1 MIGEFQHNE
10 ETMSQTKFIVR
21 KVAVLGA
28 GVMGA
33 QIAAH
38 LVNAKVPTVLFDLP
52 AKEGDK
58 NGIVLK
64 AVEGLKKLKPSPL
77 SNKDAV
83 NYIQPANYEDHLHLL
98 KDCDLVI
105 EAIAERMDWK
115 ADLYHKVAPHLGEH
129 TIFATNTSGLSIN
142 KLAES
147 CPDSVRPRFCG
158 VHFFNPP
165 RYMHLVEIIPCLTS
179 DAGILDNLER
189 FLVTTLG
196 KGVVRAKDTP
206 NFVANRIGVFSM
218 LATIANAEKF
228 GIRFDI
234 VDDLTGPRLGRPKSA
249 TFRTADVVGL
259 DTFAHVVKT
268 MDDTLPAD
276 PWHGL
281 FKSPEWLQKLIAAGA
296 LGAKTK
302 VGIYKKEGKQ
312 MFVFDP
318 AKGEYVGGGQKGDDG
333 VKEILKIANPAEKFK
348 KLRESEHP
356 QAQFL
361 WACFRDVF
369 HYIGYH
375 LADIANCARDVDFAI
390 RWGFGWSVGPFETWQ
405 AAGWQQVAKWIEED
419 IESGKSLSSAELPA
433 WALAADRAG
442 VHFAEGSYSAAE
454 QTLIGRSTL
463 DVYQRQLA
471 PARVLGEAA
480 QQLGETVFE
489 NEGVRAFTTGDDV
502 LVVSFKSKAHA
513 IGPDVLDGVNK
524 AIDIAED
531 RFKGLVIWQTEEP
544 FSVGADLQSMLPAFM
559 AGDMASIDA
568 MVRRFQDTSMR
579 LRYSQVPTVAATQ
592 GYVFGGGC
600 EFAMHCDKTVA
611 ALESYVGLVEVG
623 VGLLPGGGGCKEF
636 ALRAAQ
642 EARGDVLAALKDY
655 FMAIATAKVATS
667 GHEAQEIGFF
677 RKGDPVVFNA
687 YELLY
692 VAKQQALALAES
704 GYRPPLRIKGF
715 PVAGRA
721 GAASIKGQLVN
732 MLEGNFISKHD
743 FFIASQIADVM
754 TGGDI
759 EAGTLVNEQW
769 ILDLERKAFMTLWQN
784 SKTQDRIVNMLTT
797 GKPLRN

>member
-1 MIGEFQHNE
+1 
-10 ETMSQTKFIVR
+10 MSQTKFIVR

-38 LVNAKVPTVLFDLP
+38 LANARVPTVLFDLP
-52 AKEGDK
+52 ATTGDK
-58 NGIVLK
+58 NAIALK
-64 AVEGLKKLKPSPL
+64 AIEALKKQKPSPL
-77 SNKDAV
+77 AGKDA
-83 NYIQPANYEDHLHLL
+83 IGAITPANYDDHLSLL

-115 ADLYHKVAPHLGEH
+115 ADLYRKVAPHLGENS
-129 TIFATNTSGLSIN
+129 IFVTNTSGLSIN
-142 KLAES
+142 TLADSLPES
-147 CPDSVRPRFCG
+147 LKPRFCG

-165 RYMHLVEIIPCLTS
+165 RYMHLVEIIPCRGS
-179 DAGILDNLER
+179 DAGMLDNLER

-196 KGVVRAKDTP
+196 KGVIRAKDTP

-228 GIRFDI
+228 GIRFDV

-259 DTFAHVVKT
+259 DTFSHVVKT
-268 MDDTLPAD
+268 MQDTLPND

-312 MFVFDP
+312 MFVLDP
-318 AKGEYVGGGQKGDDG
+318 KSGEYVGSGEKGDDA
-333 VKEILKIANPAEKFK
+333 VKDILKNPDPAAKFK
-348 KLRESEHP
+348 ALRESQHP

-369 HYIGYH
+369 HYIAVH
-375 LADIANCARDVDFAI
+375 LADIGHSARDVDFAI

-405 AAGWQQVAKWIEED
+405 SAGWQQVAGWINED
-419 IESGKSLSSAELPA
+419 IQAGRALSSAALPA
-433 WALAADRAG
+433 WALATDRSG
-442 VHFAEGSYSAAE
+442 VHFVDGSYDAAGNR
-454 QTLIGRSTL
+454 LVGRSSL
-463 DVYQRQLA
+463 DVYSRQLA
-471 PARVLGEAA
+471 PARVLGEQNAP
-480 QQLGETVFE
+480 LGETVFE
-489 NEGVRAFTTGDDV
+489 NDGVRAFTTGDDV

-513 IGPDVLDGVNK
+513 IGPDVLEGVN
-524 AIDIAED
+524 AALDIAEA
-531 RFKGLVIWQTEEP
+531 RFKALVIWQTEEP
-544 FSVGADLQSMLPAFM
+544 FSVGADLQSMMPAFM
-559 AGDMASIDA
+559 MGDWDSIES

-579 LRYSQVPTVAATQ
+579 LRYSQIPTVAATQ

-600 EFAMHCDKTVA
+600 EFAMHVDRVVA

-636 ALRAAQ
+636 ALRASQQAKG
-642 EARGDVLAALKDY
+642 GDILAALKDS
-655 FMAIATAKVATS
+655 FMTVAMAKVGTS
-667 GHEAQEIGFF
+667 AIETQEIGYF
-677 RKGDPVVFNA
+677 RPTDVVVFNA

-692 VAKQQALALAES
+692 VAKQQALAMAES
-704 GYRPPLRIKGF
+704 GYRPPLKVKSF
-715 PVAGRA
+715 PVAGRT

-732 MLEGNFISKHD
+732 MLEGRFISQHD
-743 FFIASQIADVM
+743 FFISGLIADVM
-754 TGGDI
+754 TGGDVD
-759 EAGTLVNEQW
+759 AGTEVDEQW
-769 ILDLERKAFMTLWQN
+769 ILDLERKAFMTLLKN
-784 SKTQDRIVNMLTT
+784 SKTQDRIANMLTT

>member
-1 MIGEFQHNE
+1 
-10 ETMSQTKFIVR
+10 MSQTKFIVR

-52 AKEGDK
+52 AKEGNK
-58 NGIVLK
+58 NGIALK
-64 AVEGLKKLKPSPL
+64 AIDGLKKLKPSPL

-115 ADLYHKVAPHLGEH
+115 TGLYAKVAPHLGEH

-142 KLAES
+142 QLAAGV
-147 CPDSVRPRFCG
+147 PADLAPRFCG

-165 RYMHLVEIIPCLTS
+165 RYMHLVEIIPCIGS
-179 DAGILDNLER
+179 DGAMLDNLER

-218 LATIANAEKF
+218 LATIANAEKY
-228 GIRFDI
+228 GIRFDV

-268 MDDTLPAD
+268 MDDTLPND
-276 PWHGL
+276 PWHAY
-281 FKSPEWLQKLIAAGA
+281 FKSPEWLQQLISAGS
-296 LGAKTK
+296 LGSKTK
-302 VGIYKKEGKQ
+302 RGIYKKDGKQ
-312 MFVFDP
+312 MFVFDA
-318 AKGEYVGGGQKGDDG
+318 AKGEYVGGGEKGDDA
-333 VKEILKIANPAEKFK
+333 VKAILKIENPAEKFK

-369 HYIGYH
+369 HYISYH
-375 LADIANCARDVDFAI
+375 LGDIANCARDVDFAI

-405 AAGWQQVAKWIEED
+405 AAGWQQVAGWIDED
-419 IESGKSLSSAELPA
+419 IKAGKTLAAAALPA
-433 WALAADRAG
+433 WALEADRAG
-442 VHFAEGSYSAAE
+442 VHFVDGSFDAANGK
-454 QTLIGRSTL
+454 LVGRSTL
-463 DVYQRQLA
+463 DVYARQLA
-471 PARVLGEAA
+471 PAKVLGEAA
-480 QQLGETVFE
+480 GLLGETVFE
-489 NEGVRAFTTGDDV
+489 NDGVRAFTTGDDV

-513 IGPDVLDGVNK
+513 IGPDVIDGLNT
-524 AIDIAED
+524 AIDIAEA

-559 AGDMASIDA
+559 MGDWDTIDL
-568 MVRRFQDTSMR
+568 MVRRFQNTSMR
-579 LRYSQVPTVAATQ
+579 LRYSHIPTVAATQ

-600 EFAMHCDKTVA
+600 EFAMHCDKVVA

-642 EARGDVLAALKDY
+642 ESQGDVLAALKDY
-655 FMAIATAKVATS
+655 FMAVATAKVATS

-677 RKGDPVVFNA
+677 RSTDSVVFNA

-692 VAKQQALALAES
+692 VAKQQALAMFET
-704 GYRPPLRIKGF
+704 GYRPSLKVAGF

-743 FFIASQIADVM
+743 FTIAGLIADVM
-754 TGGDI
+754 TGGDV
-759 EAGTLVNEQW
+759 EQGTLVNEQW
-769 ILDLERKAFMTLWQN
+769 ILDLERKAFMTLLKS
-784 SKTQDRIVNMLTT
+784 SKTQDRIANMLTT

>member
-1 MIGEFQHNE
+1 
-10 ETMSQTKFIVR
+10 MSQTKFNVR

-38 LVNAKVPTVLFDLP
+38 LVNAKVPTILFDLP

-64 AVEGLKKLKPSPL
+64 ALEGLKKQKPSPL
-77 SNKDAV
+77 AAKDLV
-83 NYIQPANYEDHLHLL
+83 SFIQPANYEEHLHLL

-115 ADLYHKVAPHLGEH
+115 ADLYHKVSPHLGER

-142 KLAES
+142 KLAEA
-147 CPDSVRPRFCG
+147 CPDNVRPRFCG

-165 RYMHLVEIIPCLTS
+165 RYMHLVEIIPCHTS
-179 DAGILDNLER
+179 DAEILDNLER

-228 GIRFDI
+228 GIRFDV

-268 MDDTLPAD
+268 MEDTLPHD
-276 PWHGL
+276 PWHAY

-302 VGIYKKEGKQ
+302 AGIYKKEGKQ
-312 MFVFDP
+312 MFVLDP
-318 AKGEYVGGGQKGDDG
+318 IKGEYVGSGEKGDDA

-348 KLRESEHP
+348 KLRESQHP

-369 HYIGYH
+369 HYIAFH
-375 LADIANCARDVDFAI
+375 LADIANSARDVDFAI

-405 AAGWQQVAKWIEED
+405 AAGWQQVAQWIEED
-419 IESGKSLSSAELPA
+419 IKAGKGLTSADLPG
-433 WALAADRAG
+433 WALETDRSG
-442 VHFAEGSYSAAE
+442 VHFAEGSYDAASAK
-454 QTLIGRSTL
+454 LVGRSTL

-471 PARVLGEAA
+471 PARVLGEA
-480 QQLGETVFE
+480 QGPLGETVFE
-489 NEGVRAFTTGDDV
+489 NDGLRAFTTGDGV
-502 LVVSFKSKAHA
+502 LVASFKSKAHA
-513 IGPDVLDGVNK
+513 IGPDVLAGLNT
-524 AIDIAED
+524 ALDIAEE
-531 RFKGLVIWQTEEP
+531 RFKALVIWQTEEP
-544 FSVGADLQSMLPAFM
+544 FSVGADLSSMMPAFM
-559 AGDMASIDA
+559 MGDWAAIEETI
-568 MVRRFQDTSMR
+568 RRFQATSMR
-579 LRYSQVPTVAATQ
+579 MRYSQIPTVAATQ

-600 EFAMHCDKTVA
+600 EFAMHCDRVVA

-636 ALRAAQ
+636 ALRASQ
-642 EARGDVLAALKDY
+642 EAKGDVLAALKDY
-655 FMAIATAKVATS
+655 FMAIATAKVGTS
-667 GHEAQEIGFF
+667 AIEAQEIGYL
-677 RKGDPVVFNA
+677 RKTDVVVFNA

-692 VAKQQALALAES
+692 VAKQQALAMAES
-704 GYRPPLRIKGF
+704 GYRPPLKVKGF
-715 PVAGRA
+715 PVAGRS

-732 MLEGNFISKHD
+732 MLEGHFISQHD
-743 FFIASQIADVM
+743 FTIASLIADVM
-754 TGGDI
+754 TGGDV
-759 EAGTLVNEQW
+759 EQGTLVDEQW
-769 ILDLERKAFMTLWQN
+769 ILDLERKGFMQLLKN
-784 SKTQDRIVNMLTT
+784 SKTQDRIANMLTT

>member
-1 MIGEFQHNE
+1 
-10 ETMSQTKFIVR
+10 MSQTKFNVR

-38 LVNAKVPTVLFDLP
+38 LVNAKVPTILFDLP

-58 NGIVLK
+58 NGIALK
-64 AVEGLKKLKPSPL
+64 AIDGLKKLKPSPL
-77 SNKDAV
+77 AGSDVVAH
-83 NYIQPANYEDHLHLL
+83 IQPANYDDHLHLL

-115 ADLYHKVAPHLGEH
+115 VDLYHKVAPHLGEH

-142 KLAES
+142 KLAEG
-147 CPDSVRPRFCG
+147 CPDAVRPRFCG

-165 RYMHLVEIIPCLTS
+165 RYMHLVEIIPCVTS
-179 DAGILDNLER
+179 DAHILDNLER
-189 FLVTTLG
+189 FLVSTLG

-218 LATIANAEKF
+218 LATIANAAKY
-228 GIRFDI
+228 GIRFDV

-268 MDDTLPAD
+268 MQDTLPQD
-276 PWHGL
+276 PWHSLFVTPDWMQGL
-281 FKSPEWLQKLIAAGA
+281 ISAGA
-296 LGAKTK
+296 LGSKTK
-302 VGIYKKEGKQ
+302 AGIYKKDGKR
-312 MFVFDP
+312 MLVLDP
-318 AKGEYVGGGQKGDDG
+318 AKGEYVGSGEKGDDA
-333 VKEILKIANPAEKFK
+333 VKDILKIANPAEKFQ

-369 HYIGYH
+369 HYISFH

-390 RWGFGWSVGPFETWQ
+390 RWGFGWSAGPFETWQ
-405 AAGWQQVAKWIEED
+405 AAGWQQVAKWLQED
-419 IESGKSLSSAELPA
+419 IAAGKSLAKAELPA
-433 WALAADRAG
+433 WVLEGDRAG
-442 VHFAEGSYSAAE
+442 VHFADGSYNAADKK
-454 QTLIGRSTL
+454 LVGRSAL
-463 DVYQRQLA
+463 DVYARQLA
-471 PARVLGEAA
+471 PAKVLGEKSE
-480 QQLGETVFE
+480 QLGETVYE

-513 IGPDVLDGVNK
+513 IGPAVLDGLNT

-544 FSVGADLQSMLPAFM
+544 FSVGADLQSMMPAFM
-559 AGDMASIDA
+559 MGDWDAIDA
-568 MVRRFQDTSMR
+568 MIGRFQSTALR
-579 LRYSQVPTVAATQ
+579 LRYSQIPTVAATQ

-636 ALRAAQ
+636 ALRASQ
-642 EARGDVLAALKDY
+642 ESKGDLLAALKDY
-655 FMAIATAKVATS
+655 FMNIATAKVATS
-667 GHEAQEIGFF
+667 GIEAQELGFF
-677 RKGDPVVFNA
+677 RKGDAVVFNA

-692 VAKQQALALAES
+692 VAKQQALSLAES
-704 GYRPPLRIKGF
+704 GYRPPLKVKGF
-715 PVAGRA
+715 PVAGRS

-732 MLEGNFISKHD
+732 MLEGNFISQHD

-754 TGGDI
+754 TGGDV

-769 ILDLERKAFMTLWQN
+769 ILDLERKAFMTLLKN
-784 SKTQDRIVNMLTT
+784 SKTQDRIANMLTT

>member
-1 MIGEFQHNE
+1 
-10 ETMSQTKFIVR
+10 MSQTKFIVR

-52 AKEGDK
+52 AKEGPK
-58 NGIVLK
+58 SAIALK
-64 AVEGLKKLKPSPL
+64 AIEGLKKLKPSPL

-83 NYIQPANYEDHLHLL
+83 SFIQPANYEEHLHLL
-98 KDCDLVI
+98 KECDLVI

-115 ADLYHKVAPHLGEH
+115 TDLYHKVAPHLGEH

-142 KLAES
+142 HLADGL
-147 CPDSVRPRFCG
+147 PAALKPRFCG

-165 RYMHLVEIIPCLTS
+165 RYMHLVEIIPCVGS
-179 DAGILDNLER
+179 DAAILDNLER

-228 GIRFDI
+228 GIRFDV

-268 MDDTLPAD
+268 MDDTLPND
-276 PWHGL
+276 PWHSL
-281 FKSPEWLQKLIAAGA
+281 FKSPEWLQKLIAGGA

-302 VGIYKKEGKQ
+302 AGIYKKDGKQ
-312 MFVFDP
+312 MFVLDP
-318 AKGEYVGGGQKGDDG
+318 VSGEYVGSGQKGDDA
-333 VKEILKIANPAEKFK
+333 VKDILKIANPAEKFQ
-348 KLRESEHP
+348 KLRDSAHP

-369 HYIGYH
+369 HYIAFH
-375 LADIANCARDVDFAI
+375 LGDIANCARDVDFAI

-405 AAGWQQVAKWIEED
+405 AAGWQQVAKWIAED
-419 IESGKSLSSAELPA
+419 IQAGKSLVAAELPA
-433 WALAADRAG
+433 WALQADRAG
-442 VHFAEGSYSAAE
+442 VHFADGSYDAAGGK
-454 QTLIGRSTL
+454 LVGRSTL

-471 PARVLGEAA
+471 PAKVLGEANA
-480 QQLGETVFE
+480 PLGETVFE
-489 NEGVRAFTTGDDV
+489 NDGVRAFTTGDGV

-513 IGPDVLDGVNK
+513 IGPDVIDGLHT
-524 AIDIAED
+524 ALDIAEA

-544 FSVGADLQSMLPAFM
+544 FSVGADLTSMMPAFM
-559 AGDMASIDA
+559 MGDWDAIDA
-568 MVRRFQDTSMR
+568 TVRRFQDTSMR

-636 ALRAAQ
+636 AFRAAQ

-667 GHEAQEIGFF
+667 GQEAQEIGFL
-677 RKGDPVVFNA
+677 RKGDPVVFNS
-687 YELLY
+687 YELLH
-692 VAKQQALALAES
+692 VAKQQAIAMAEA
-704 GYRPPLRIKGF
+704 GYRPPMRGATF
-715 PVAGRA
+715 PVAGRP

-732 MLEGNFISKHD
+732 MLEGRFISPHD
-743 FFIASQIADVM
+743 FFISGLIADVM
-754 TGGDI
+754 TGGDV
-759 EAGTLVNEQW
+759 EQGTLVNEQW
-769 ILDLERKAFMTLWQN
+769 ILDLERKAFMTLLKT
-784 SKTQDRIVNMLTT
+784 SKTQDRIANMLTT

>member
-1 MIGEFQHNE
+1 
-10 ETMSQTKFIVR
+10 MSHTKFIVR

-58 NGIVLK
+58 NAIALK
-64 AVEGLKKLKPSPL
+64 AIDGLKKLKPSPL
-77 SNKDAV
+77 AAV
-83 NYIQPANYEDHLHLL
+83 ELAQYIQPANYDDDLSLL

-115 ADLYHKVAPHLGEH
+115 GDLYRKVAPHLGAH

-142 KLAES
+142 ALAAS
-147 CPDSVRPRFCG
+147 CPEEVRARFCG

-165 RYMHLVEIIPCLTS
+165 RYMHLVEIIPCLGS
-179 DAGILDNLER
+179 DAAMLDNLER

-228 GIRFDI
+228 GIRFDV

-268 MDDTLPAD
+268 MQDTLPND
-276 PWHGL
+276 PWHPL
-281 FKSPEWLQKLIAAGA
+281 FKAPEWLQKLIAAGA
-296 LGAKTK
+296 LGAKAK
-302 VGIYKKEGKQ
+302 VGIYKKDGKK
-312 MFVFDP
+312 MFVLDP
-318 AKGEYVGGGQKGDDG
+318 LKGEYVGAGEKGDDA
-333 VKEILKIANPAEKFK
+333 VKDILKIADPAEKFR
-348 KLRESEHP
+348 KLRASSHP

-369 HYIGYH
+369 HYIGFH
-375 LADIANCARDVDFAI
+375 LGDIANCARDVDFAI
-390 RWGFGWSVGPFETWQ
+390 RWGFGWSIGPFETWQ
-405 AAGWQQVAKWIEED
+405 AAGWQQVAQWIDEEVKA
-419 IESGKSLSSAELPA
+419 GKALASANLPA
-433 WALAADRAG
+433 WVLESDRAG
-442 VHFAEGSYSAAE
+442 VHFAQGSYDAAGSR
-454 QTLIGRSTL
+454 LIGRSTL

-471 PARVLGEAA
+471 PAKLLGEATA
-480 QQLGETVFE
+480 PLGETVFE
-489 NEGVRAFTTGDDV
+489 NDGVRAFTTGDDI
-502 LVVSFKSKAHA
+502 LVVSVKTKAHT
-513 IGPDVLDGVNK
+513 IGPDVLEGLNQ
-524 AIDIAED
+524 AIDTAEA
-531 RFKGLVIWQTEEP
+531 RFKGLVLWQTEEP
-544 FSVGADLQSMLPAFM
+544 FSAGADLQSMLPAFM
-559 AGDMASIDA
+559 MGDWDSIDGI
-568 MVRRFQDTSMR
+568 VNRFQATSMR
-579 LRYSQVPTVAATQ
+579 LRYSQIPTIAATQ
-592 GYVFGGGC
+592 GYAFGGGC
-600 EFAMHCDKTVA
+600 EFVMHCDRVVA
-611 ALESYVGLVEVG
+611 ALESYIGLVEVG

-636 ALRAAQ
+636 ALRASL

-667 GHEAQEIGFF
+667 ALEAQEIGFL
-677 RKGDPVVFNA
+677 RKSDCVVFNA

-692 VAKQQALALAES
+692 VAKQQALALAEA
-704 GYRPPLRIKGF
+704 GYRPPLKIKRF
-715 PVAGRA
+715 AVAGRS

-732 MLEGNFISKHD
+732 MLEGHFISEHD
-743 FFIASQIADVM
+743 FTIASLIADVM
-754 TGGDI
+754 TGGDL
-759 EAGTLVNEQW
+759 EAGTEVDEQW
-769 ILDLERKAFMTLWQN
+769 ILDLERKAFMQLLKN
-784 SKTQDRIVNMLTT
+784 SKTQDRIANMLTT

>member
-1 MIGEFQHNE
+1 
-10 ETMSQTKFIVR
+10 MSQTKFNVR

-58 NGIVLK
+58 NGIALK
-64 AVEGLKKLKPSPL
+64 AIEGLKKLKPSPL
-77 SNKDAV
+77 ASKDVVAH
-83 NYIQPANYEDHLHLL
+83 IQPANYDDHLHLL

-115 ADLYHKVAPHLGEH
+115 ADLYKKVAPHLGEQ

-142 KLAES
+142 TLAES
-147 CPDSVRPRFCG
+147 CPDAVRPRFCG

-165 RYMHLVEIIPCLTS
+165 RYMHLVEIIPCKTS
-179 DAGILDNLER
+179 DAAILDNLER

-218 LATIANAEKF
+218 LAAIANAEKF

-276 PWHGL
+276 PWHAL
-281 FKSPEWLQKLIAAGA
+281 FKSPEWLSKLIAAGA

-318 AKGEYVGGGQKGDDG
+318 AKGEYVGSGQKGDDA
-333 VKEILKIANPAEKFK
+333 VKDILKIANPAEKFQ

-369 HYIGYH
+369 HYIAYH
-375 LADIANCARDVDFAI
+375 LGDIANCARDVDFAI

-405 AAGWQQVAKWIEED
+405 SAGWQQVARWVDED
-419 IESGKSLSSAELPA
+419 VKAGKALTSAALPA
-433 WALAADRAG
+433 WALEADRAG
-442 VHFAEGSYSAAE
+442 VHFAEGSFDAAHGK
-454 QTLIGRSTL
+454 LVGRSTL

-471 PARVLGEAA
+471 PARVLGEAQA
-480 QQLGETVFE
+480 PLGETVFE
-489 NEGVRAFTTGDDV
+489 NDGVRAFTTGDEV

-513 IGPDVLDGVNK
+513 IGPDVLDGLNT
-524 AIDIAED
+524 AIDIAEQ

-544 FSVGADLQSMLPAFM
+544 FSVGADLSSMMPAFM
-559 AGDMASIDA
+559 MGDWDA
-568 MVRRFQDTSMR
+568 IEAMIRRFQSTSLR

-600 EFAMHCDKTVA
+600 EFAMHCDKVVV

-642 EARGDVLAALKDY
+642 EAKGDVLAALKDY

-667 GHEAQEIGFF
+667 GVEAQEIGFF
-677 RKGDPVVFNA
+677 RKTDTVVFNA

-704 GYRPPLRIKGF
+704 GYRPPLKVKGF

-732 MLEGNFISKHD
+732 MLEGHFISQHD
-743 FFIASQIADVM
+743 FYIASLIAEVM
-754 TGGDI
+754 TGGDV
-759 EAGTLVNEQW
+759 EAGTLVDEQW
-769 ILDLERKAFMTLWQN
+769 ILDLERKGFMTLLKN
-784 SKTQDRIVNMLTT
+784 SKTQDRIANMLTT

>member
-1 MIGEFQHNE
+1 
-10 ETMSQTKFIVR
+10 MSQTKFNVR

-38 LVNAKVPTVLFDLP
+38 LVNAKVPTILFDLP

-64 AVEGLKKLKPSPL
+64 ALEGLKKQKPSPL
-77 SNKDAV
+77 AAKDLV
-83 NYIQPANYEDHLHLL
+83 SFIQPANYEEHLHLL

-115 ADLYHKVAPHLGEH
+115 ADLYHKVSPHLGER

-142 KLAES
+142 KLAEA
-147 CPDSVRPRFCG
+147 CPDNVRPRFCG

-165 RYMHLVEIIPCLTS
+165 RYMHLVEIIPCHTS
-179 DAGILDNLER
+179 DAEILDNLER

-228 GIRFDI
+228 GIRFDV

-268 MDDTLPAD
+268 MEDTLPQD
-276 PWHGL
+276 PWHAY

-302 VGIYKKEGKQ
+302 AGIYKKEGKQ
-312 MFVFDP
+312 MFVLDP
-318 AKGEYVGGGQKGDDG
+318 IKGEYVGSGEKGDDA

-348 KLRESEHP
+348 KLRESQHP

-369 HYIGYH
+369 HYIAFH
-375 LADIANCARDVDFAI
+375 LADIANSARDVDFAI

-405 AAGWQQVAKWIEED
+405 AAGWQQVAQWIEED
-419 IESGKSLSSAELPA
+419 IKAGKGLTSADLPG
-433 WALAADRAG
+433 WALETDRSG
-442 VHFAEGSYSAAE
+442 VHFAEGSYDAASAK
-454 QTLIGRSTL
+454 LVGRSTL

-471 PARVLGEAA
+471 PARVLGEA
-480 QQLGETVFE
+480 QGPLGETVFE
-489 NEGVRAFTTGDDV
+489 NDGLRAFTTGDGV
-502 LVVSFKSKAHA
+502 LVASFKSKAHA
-513 IGPDVLDGVNK
+513 IGPDVLAGLNT
-524 AIDIAED
+524 ALDIAEE
-531 RFKGLVIWQTEEP
+531 RFKALVIWQTEEP
-544 FSVGADLQSMLPAFM
+544 FSVGADLSSMMPAFM
-559 AGDMASIDA
+559 MGDWAAIEETI
-568 MVRRFQDTSMR
+568 RRFQATSMR
-579 LRYSQVPTVAATQ
+579 LRYSQIPTVAATQ

-600 EFAMHCDKTVA
+600 EFAMHCDRVVA

-636 ALRAAQ
+636 ALRASQ
-642 EARGDVLAALKDY
+642 EAKGDVLAALKDY
-655 FMAIATAKVATS
+655 FMAIATAKVGTS
-667 GHEAQEIGFF
+667 AIEAQEIGYL
-677 RKGDPVVFNA
+677 RKTDVVVFNA

-692 VAKQQALALAES
+692 VAKQQALAMAES
-704 GYRPPLRIKGF
+704 GYRPPLKVKGF
-715 PVAGRA
+715 PVAGRS

-732 MLEGNFISKHD
+732 MLEGHFISQHD
-743 FFIASQIADVM
+743 FTIASLITDVM
-754 TGGDI
+754 TGGDV
-759 EAGTLVNEQW
+759 EQGTLVDEQW
-769 ILDLERKAFMTLWQN
+769 ILDLERKGFMQLLKN
-784 SKTQDRIVNMLTT
+784 SKTQDRIANMLTT

>member
-1 MIGEFQHNE
+1 
-10 ETMSQTKFIVR
+10 MSQTKFIVR

-52 AKEGDK
+52 AKEGPK
-58 NGIVLK
+58 SAIALK
-64 AVEGLKKLKPSPL
+64 AIEGLKKLKPSPL

-83 NYIQPANYEDHLHLL
+83 NFIQPANYEEHLHLL
-98 KDCDLVI
+98 QECDLVI

-115 ADLYHKVAPHLGEH
+115 TDLYHKVAAHLGAN

-142 KLAES
+142 QLADGL
-147 CPDSVRPRFCG
+147 PAALKPHFCG

-165 RYMHLVEIIPCLTS
+165 RYMHLVEIIPCVGS
-179 DAGILDNLER
+179 DAAMLDNLER

-228 GIRFDI
+228 GIRFDV

-268 MDDTLPAD
+268 MDDTLPND

-302 VGIYKKEGKQ
+302 AGIYKKDGKQ
-312 MFVFDP
+312 MFVLDP
-318 AKGEYVGGGQKGDDG
+318 SKGEYVGSGQKGDDA
-333 VKEILKIANPAEKFK
+333 VKDILKIANPAEKFQ
-348 KLRESEHP
+348 KLRDSEHP

-369 HYIGYH
+369 HYIAYH
-375 LADIANCARDVDFAI
+375 LGDIANCARDVDFAI

-405 AAGWQQVAKWIEED
+405 AAGWQQVAKWIAED
-419 IESGKSLSSAELPA
+419 IQAGKSLVAAELPA
-433 WALAADRAG
+433 WALQADRAG
-442 VHFAEGSYSAAE
+442 VHFADGSFDAAGGK
-454 QTLIGRSTL
+454 LVGRSTL

-471 PARVLGEAA
+471 PAKVLGEANA
-480 QQLGETVFE
+480 PLGETVFE
-489 NEGVRAFTTGDDV
+489 NDGVRAFTTGDGV

-513 IGPDVLDGVNK
+513 IGPDVIDGLHT
-524 AIDIAED
+524 AIDIAEA

-544 FSVGADLQSMLPAFM
+544 FSVGADLTSMMPAFM
-559 AGDMASIDA
+559 MGDWDAIDA
-568 MVRRFQDTSMR
+568 TVRRFQDTSMR

-636 ALRAAQ
+636 AFRAAQ

-667 GHEAQEIGFF
+667 GQEAQEIGFL
-677 RKGDPVVFNA
+677 RKGDPVVFNS
-687 YELLY
+687 YELLH
-692 VAKQQALALAES
+692 VAKQQAIAMAEA
-704 GYRPPLRIKGF
+704 GYRPPMRGATF

-732 MLEGNFISKHD
+732 MLEGRFISQHD
-743 FFIASQIADVM
+743 FFISGLIADVM
-754 TGGDI
+754 TGGDV
-759 EAGTLVNEQW
+759 EQGTLVNEQW
-769 ILDLERKAFMTLWQN
+769 LLDLERKAFMTLLKT
-784 SKTQDRIVNMLTT
+784 SKTQDRIANMLTT

>member
-1 MIGEFQHNE
+1 
-10 ETMSQTKFIVR
+10 MSQTKFIVR

-52 AKEGDK
+52 AKEGPK
-58 NGIVLK
+58 SAIALK
-64 AVEGLKKLKPSPL
+64 AIEGLKKLKPSPL
-77 SNKDAV
+77 SSKDAV
-83 NYIQPANYEDHLHLL
+83 NFIQPANYEEHLHLL
-98 KDCDLVI
+98 QDCDLVI

-115 ADLYHKVAPHLGEH
+115 ADLYAKVAPHLGAQ

-142 KLAES
+142 KLA
-147 CPDSVRPRFCG
+147 DSLSAELKPRFCG

-165 RYMHLVEIIPCLTS
+165 RYMHLVEIIPCVGS
-179 DAGILDNLER
+179 DAAMLDNLER

-228 GIRFDI
+228 GIRFDV

-268 MDDTLPAD
+268 MDDTLPND

-302 VGIYKKEGKQ
+302 AGIYKKDGKQ
-312 MFVFDP
+312 MFVLDP
-318 AKGEYVGGGQKGDDG
+318 VAGEYVGSGQKGDDA
-333 VKEILKIANPAEKFK
+333 VKDILKIANPAEKFQ
-348 KLRESEHP
+348 KLRDSEHP

-369 HYIGYH
+369 HYIAYH
-375 LADIANCARDVDFAI
+375 LGDIANCARDVDFAI

-419 IESGKSLSSAELPA
+419 IEAGKSLVAANLPA
-433 WALAADRAG
+433 WALQADRAG
-442 VHFAEGSYSAAE
+442 VHFADGSYDAAAGK
-454 QTLIGRSTL
+454 LVGRSTL

-471 PARVLGEAA
+471 PAKVLGELSAP
-480 QQLGETVFE
+480 LGETVFE
-489 NEGVRAFTTGDDV
+489 NDGVRAFTTGDGV

-513 IGPDVLDGVNK
+513 IGPDVIDGLNT
-524 AIDIAED
+524 AIDIAEA

-544 FSVGADLQSMLPAFM
+544 FSVGADLTSMMPAFM
-559 AGDMASIDA
+559 MGDWDAIDA
-568 MVRRFQDTSMR
+568 TVRRFQDTSMR
-579 LRYSQVPTVAATQ
+579 LRYSQIPTIAATQ

-636 ALRAAQ
+636 AFRAAQ

-655 FMAIATAKVATS
+655 FMAVATAKVATS

-677 RKGDPVVFNA
+677 RQGDSVVFNA
-687 YELLY
+687 YELLH
-692 VAKQQALALAES
+692 VAKQQAVALAES
-704 GYRPPLRIKGF
+704 GYRPPMRGATF

-732 MLEGNFISKHD
+732 MMEGNFISKHD
-743 FFIASQIADVM
+743 FFISGLIADVM
-754 TGGDI
+754 TGGDV
-759 EAGTLVNEQW
+759 EQGTLVNEQW
-769 ILDLERKAFMTLWQN
+769 LLDLERKAFMTLLKT
-784 SKTQDRIVNMLTT
+784 SKTQDRIANMLTT

>member
-1 MIGEFQHNE
+1 
-10 ETMSQTKFIVR
+10 MSHTKFIVR

-58 NGIVLK
+58 NAIALK
-64 AVEGLKKLKPSPL
+64 AIDGLKKLKPSPL
-77 SNKDAV
+77 AAAELAQ
-83 NYIQPANYEDHLHLL
+83 YIQPANYDDDLSLL

-115 ADLYHKVAPHLGEH
+115 GDLYRKVAPHLGAH

-142 KLAES
+142 ALAAS
-147 CPDSVRPRFCG
+147 CPEEVRARFCG

-165 RYMHLVEIIPCLTS
+165 RYMHLVEIIPCLGS
-179 DAGILDNLER
+179 DAAMLDNLER

-228 GIRFDI
+228 GIRFDV

-268 MDDTLPAD
+268 MQDTLPND
-276 PWHGL
+276 PWHPL
-281 FKSPEWLQKLIAAGA
+281 FKAPEWLQKLIAAGA
-296 LGAKTK
+296 LGAKAK
-302 VGIYKKEGKQ
+302 VGIYKKDGKK
-312 MFVFDP
+312 MFVLDP
-318 AKGEYVGGGQKGDDG
+318 LKGEYVGAGEKGDDA
-333 VKEILKIANPAEKFK
+333 VKDILKIADPAEKFR
-348 KLRESEHP
+348 KLRASSHP

-369 HYIGYH
+369 HYIGFH
-375 LADIANCARDVDFAI
+375 LGDIANCARDVDFAI

-405 AAGWQQVAKWIEED
+405 AAGWQQVAQWIDEEVKA
-419 IESGKSLSSAELPA
+419 GKALASANLPA
-433 WALAADRAG
+433 WVLESDRAG
-442 VHFAEGSYSAAE
+442 VHFAQGSYDAAGAR
-454 QTLIGRSTL
+454 LLGRSTL

-471 PARVLGEAA
+471 PAKLLGEATA
-480 QQLGETVFE
+480 PLGETVFE
-489 NEGVRAFTTGDDV
+489 NDGVRAFTTGDGI
-502 LVVSFKSKAHA
+502 LVVSFKTKAHT
-513 IGPDVLDGVNK
+513 IGPDVLEGLNR
-524 AIDIAED
+524 AIDIAEA
-531 RFKGLVIWQTEEP
+531 RFKGLVLWQTEEP
-544 FSVGADLQSMLPAFM
+544 FSAGADLQSMLPAFM
-559 AGDMASIDA
+559 MGDWDSIDGI
-568 MVRRFQDTSMR
+568 VNRFQATSMR
-579 LRYSQVPTVAATQ
+579 LRYSQIPTIAATQ
-592 GYVFGGGC
+592 GYAFGGGC
-600 EFAMHCDKTVA
+600 EFVMHCDRVVA
-611 ALESYVGLVEVG
+611 ALESYIGLVEVG

-636 ALRAAQ
+636 ALRASQ

-667 GHEAQEIGFF
+667 ALEAQEIGFL
-677 RKGDPVVFNA
+677 RKSDCVVFNA

-692 VAKQQALALAES
+692 VAKQQALALAEA
-704 GYRPPLRIKGF
+704 GYRPPLKIKRF
-715 PVAGRA
+715 AVAGRS

-732 MLEGNFISKHD
+732 MLEGHFISEHD
-743 FFIASQIADVM
+743 FTIAALIADVM
-754 TGGDI
+754 TGGDL
-759 EAGTLVNEQW
+759 EAGTEVDEQW
-769 ILDLERKAFMTLWQN
+769 ILDLERKAFMQLLKN
-784 SKTQDRIVNMLTT
+784 SKTQDRIANMLTT